1 MTDCNCELLNILDE
15 EAFNTKAIRELCSI
29 ANRSEDTTFLRMV
42 DQTSEGDVQFVRT
55 SVGDFLLD
63 GVTSYTPTGEVKP
76 YKRATSGEWVEIERC
91 RFDGNTYVNTGYLIE
106 QGGIIEATWAIP
118 NYAYSS
124 SNRYFCGVIKGTAS
138 TVGVDRWYALYN
150 SGTSSNKR
158 KSSYR
163 GSSLTNI
170 IESDYPD
177 YTHNK
182 KARFRRT
189 NTYFSCYQEVD
200 GVDTQIFLVNTSGSN
215 SKATIPC
222 YIGAVNLN
230 GTPTAGY
237 AANTN
242 LWFYQFEHFDDDDGT
257 YVNIVPVKNTAT
269 HIVALKDIVSG
280 EILMPQKINESLSYG
295 GVLYDAPALQ
305 MMMSNFGSTYI
316 PTGDFEELEE
326 TEEFNEEEEE

>member
-1 MTDCNCELLNILDE
+1 MTDCNCELLNIIDE

-63 GVTSYTPTGEVKP
+63 GVTSYTPIGEVKP
-76 YKRATSGEWVEIERC
+76 YKRTTSEEWVEIEKC
-91 RFDGNTYVNTGYLIE
+91 RFDGNTYVDTGYLIE
-106 QGGIIEATWAIP
+106 QGGVIEATWAIP

-124 SNRYFCGVIKGTAS
+124 SNRYFCGAIKGTAS
-138 TVGVDRWYALYN
+138 TAGADRWYALYN
-150 SGTSSNKR
+150 SGISSNKR

-163 GSSLTNI
+163 GSSLANI
-170 IESDYPD
+170 IEADYPN

-189 NTYFSCYQEVD
+189 NTFFSCYQEVD
-200 GVDTQIFLVNTSGSN
+200 GVDTLIFSTAAPGSN
-215 SKATIPC
+215 IKAEIPC

-237 AANTN
+237 STAYN
-242 LWFYQFEHFDDDDGT
+242 LWFYEFEHFDDDDGT
-257 YVNIVPVKNTAT
+257 YVDIVPVKNTAT
-269 HIVALKDIVSG
+269 GVIALKDKIAG
-280 EILMPQKINESLSYG
+280 TIMLPQKINTTLDYG
-295 GVLYDAPALQ
+295 GVLYETPRAAS
-305 MMMSNFGSTYI
+305 MMLMSKGLLEL
-316 PTGDFEELEE
+316 EELEE
-326 TEEFNEEEEE
+326 FDEPNNNEEEEE